1 MTVLKRL
8 RGSREVRISVDLGD
22 CESSIARFAPQNLL
36 VRLKSRRRQ
45 INKQQTNTFVCVCPH
60 NQYVCPH
67 NSPIIPI
74 IHIISIIPKRKNPEL
89 SSIFAGKT
97 GVFVNESGGTRTLD
111 PRIKSPLLYQLSYA
125 LSFLWVIRLVVIS
138 KTGTMANR

>member
-1 MTVLKRL
+1 MTVVKHL

-36 VRLKSRRRQ
+36 VRLKSRRQ
-45 INKQQTNTFVCVCPH
+45 ADKQTTNKYVCVCPH

-67 NSPIIPI
+67 NSI
-74 IHIISIIPKRKNPEL
+74 IISIIPKRKNPDF
-89 SSIFAGKT
+89 SRIFSGKT
-97 GVFVNESGGTRTLD
+97 GVFGNESGGTRTLD

-125 LSFLWVIRLVVIS
+125 LSFWWVIRLVVIS
-138 KTGTMANR
+138 KTGTMADR